1 MKKNIN
7 EINDLQVPYQS
18 VGFLLVLLDSFS
30 KGATICSMMRK
41 KRSDRRHIVY
51 VIVNNVTGER
61 YVGITAG
68 FSQKDLKVRIQKH
81 VWRAFNEDKGWAL
94 CNSIV
99 TYGTIAHTYGIYQV
113 VRGKDAAHAL
123 ERELIAI
130 HDPALN
136 HTGRKG
142 F

>member
-1 MKKNIN
+1 MN
-7 EINDLQVPYQS
+7 
-18 VGFLLVLLDSFS
+18 
-30 KGATICSMMRK
+30 RK
-41 KRSDRRHIVY
+41 RRSDRRHIVY
-51 VIVNNVTGER
+51 VITNTVTDER

-99 TYGTIAHTYGIYQV
+99 KHGAEAHTYGIYQV

-123 ERELIAI
+123 ERELIAQ
-130 HDPALN
+130 HNPALN

>member
-1 MKKNIN
+1 MK
-7 EINDLQVPYQS
+7 
-18 VGFLLVLLDSFS
+18 
-30 KGATICSMMRK
+30 RK

-68 FSQKDLKVRIQKH
+68 YTKKDLTVRIQKH

-99 TYGTIAHTYGIYQV
+99 KYGTVAHTFGIHSI
-113 VRGKDAAHAL
+113 VRGKEAAHAL

-130 HDPALN
+130 HQPALN
-136 HTGRKG
+136 STGIKK
-142 F
+142 

>member
-1 MKKNIN
+1 MN
-7 EINDLQVPYQS
+7 
-18 VGFLLVLLDSFS
+18 
-30 KGATICSMMRK
+30 RK
-41 KRSDRRHIVY
+41 RRSDRRHIVY
-51 VIVNNVTGER
+51 VIVNNVTGQR

-68 FSQKDLKVRIQKH
+68 YSQKDLKVRIQKH

-99 TYGTIAHTYGIYQV
+99 TYGTVAHTYGIYQV

-123 ERELIAI
+123 ERELIAQ

-136 HTGRKG
+136 HTGRKVI
-142 F
+142 

>member
-1 MKKNIN
+1 MI
-7 EINDLQVPYQS
+7 
-18 VGFLLVLLDSFS
+18 
-30 KGATICSMMRK
+30 RK

-51 VIVNNVTGER
+51 LITNTVTGQQ

-68 FSQKDLKVRIQKH
+68 YLKKHLKVRVQKH
-81 VWRAFNEDKGWAL
+81 VWRAYNEDKGWAL

-99 TYGTIAHTYGIYQV
+99 KHGVEAHEYGILQV

-123 ERELIAI
+123 ERELIAK

-136 HTGRKG
+136 HTGRRG
-142 F
+142 I